1 MVEEYIHVG
10 EGFLYNAA
18 HFILKSARLI
28 YSMACPD
35 REHKALPESA
45 QEDHV
50 PLHPFN
56 LLVIP
61 SIGARIKLAGMQ
73 AEQSHLNGLLGTVVK
88 KDSAK
93 SPSGAVKVQ
102 ALR

>member
-1 MVEEYIHVG
+1 
-10 EGFLYNAA
+10 
-18 HFILKSARLI
+18 
-28 YSMACPD
+28 MACRD
-35 REHKALPESA
+35 REHKALLESA

-61 SIGARIKLAGMQ
+61 SIGARVKLAGMQ
-73 AEQSHLNGLLGTVVK
+73 AEQSHLNGLSGTVVK